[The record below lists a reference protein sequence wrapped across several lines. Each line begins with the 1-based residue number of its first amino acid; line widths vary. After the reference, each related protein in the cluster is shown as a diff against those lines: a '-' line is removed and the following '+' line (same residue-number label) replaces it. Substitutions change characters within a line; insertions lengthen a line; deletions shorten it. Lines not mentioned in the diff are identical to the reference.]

1 MSLDLRNR
9 IPRFFESLRPGAASA
24 DDIAW
29 AQSFLNDRE
38 RALFDRMSNPDQRH
52 AIRVTRR
59 VEAAYELTEPPTA
72 VALAASLLHD
82 IGKVECGLGTYG
94 RVIAALCEA
103 IGGRDMAEL
112 WQQKSGFTRKVGMY
126 LRYTEIG
133 VDLLTLAESD
143 ELVIAWSREH
153 HLDEPEW
160 TVPTEFGRILAAA
173 DE

>member
-9 IPRFFESLRPGAASA
+9 VPRFFESLRPGAPAST
-24 DDIAW
+24 DLDW
-29 AQSFLNDRE
+29 ANSWLNDRE
-38 RALFDRMSNPDQRH
+38 RSLFSRMSNPDQRH

-59 VEAAYELTEPPTA
+59 VDDAYCLDDPPKS

-103 IGGRDMAEL
+103 VGGRDMAEL
-112 WQQKSGFTRKVGMY
+112 WQQKSGFTRRVGLY

-133 VDLLTLAESD
+133 VDLLSLAGSD
-143 ELVIAWSREH
+143 DLVTAWSREH
-153 HLDEPEW
+153 HLDESEW
-160 TVPTEFGRILAAA
+160 TVPIEFGRVLAAA